1 MNTDKNKQPKPS
13 VLYKHHKVE
22 KNAIGFVLFITLTV
36 AVGGLV
42 EMVPLFNMKQG
53 GQPSPLEAQAAGLVK
68 PRAPLAMEGMD
79 IYVREGCYTCHSQM
93 IRPFAHETQRYGAYS
108 LAAEAKYDRPFQY
121 GSRRIGPDLARLGGK
136 YPDSWHVQHMRD
148 PQGMVPGSLMPRYG
162 YLEKTPLDTSQTVA
176 KMKAQKALG
185 VPYTDEQIANA
196 PNEVMN
202 KTELDAMVAYLQS
215 LGADTKSLNR

>member
-1 MNTDKNKQPKPS
+1 MSKEQKPN
-13 VLYKHHKVE
+13 VLYKHHKIE
-22 KNAIGFVLFITLTV
+22 KNAIGFVLFITVTV
-36 AVGGLV
+36 AIGGLV

-53 GQPSPLEAQAAGLVK
+53 GQPSELEAKAAELVK
-68 PRAPLAMEGMD
+68 PRGALELEGFD

-108 LAAEAKYDRPFQY
+108 LAAEAQYDRPFQY

-136 YPDSWHVQHMRD
+136 YPDSWHVQHMKD
-148 PQGMVPGSLMPRYG
+148 PQSMVPGSLMPRYG
-162 YLEKTPLDTSQTVA
+162 YLEKAPADASQIQA

-196 PNEVMN
+196 PNELLN

-215 LGADTKSLNR
+215 LGRDTKSLKY